1 MNITVYCGS
10 NPGDDPRFIEEARAL
25 GAWIAREGHT
35 LVYGGSSVGLM
46 GAVSRAALEGGAPVI
61 GVEPAFF
68 IEAGVAQHDLTELIV
83 CETMGERKA
92 KMIELGDVFVALPGG
107 VGTLEEISEI
117 ITRVRLDLGPH
128 ECFLLNIDDFY
139 NPLAAFLTSMVD
151 HRFFDQCDLD
161 RCLFPRSVDELAH
174 LVATADTRP
183 RTRCEG
189 PLLQK
194 G

>member
-83 CETMGERKA
+83 CKTMGERKA

-128 ECFLLNIDDFY
+128 ECFLLNIDGFY
-139 NPLAAFLTSMVD
+139 DPLDGFLASMVD
-151 HRFFDQCDLD
+151 RRFFDQCDLD
-161 RCLFPRSVDELAH
+161 RCHFPRSVDELAH